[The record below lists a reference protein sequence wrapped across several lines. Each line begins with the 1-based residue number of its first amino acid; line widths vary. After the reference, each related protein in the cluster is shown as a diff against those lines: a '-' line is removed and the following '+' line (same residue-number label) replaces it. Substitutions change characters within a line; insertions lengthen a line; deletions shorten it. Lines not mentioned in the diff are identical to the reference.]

1 MPIAPHLIAVLM
13 SLPMFCP
20 AVSPSA
26 HAHPL
31 PDSTLRTGQE
41 PNYGSGHSLPDSSG
55 PSRGDGVGSL
65 KDSVDR
71 EILKLELV
79 RADLEVSSSDIWHRL
94 VPRITISASL
104 GVGDLLFIDP
114 SAHSPYVIPKDSYRL
129 NLSLS
134 LSDVLDFSKHTR
146 AELERD
152 IASARLRKLDADQAA
167 AREAGRRRHQ
177 SADGELALFHEEL
190 AIIERIVRYNELLF
204 EEGKIPF
211 DVLARSRLQLIGA
224 RKSILQLQATASG
237 R

>member
-1 MPIAPHLIAVLM
+1 MPIAPHMIAVLM
-13 SLPMFCP
+13 SLPMYCLP
-20 AVSPSA
+20 VSRPA
-26 HAHPL
+26 HAHPF

-41 PNYGSGHSLPDSSG
+41 PNYSSGQSLPDSSG
-55 PSRGDGVGSL
+55 PSRGDGVGAW

-71 EILKLELV
+71 EILKLEFV

-94 VPRITISASL
+94 VPRVSISASL

-114 SAHSPYVIPKDSYRL
+114 SVHSPYVIPKDSYRL

-204 EEGKIPF
+204 EEGKISF
-211 DVLARSRLQLIGA
+211 DVLARSRLQLIGV
-224 RKSILQLQATASG
+224 RKSMLQLQATVSG